1 MKLGFIGFGE
11 VGYEISRG
19 LKAEGLSGIVAFD
32 SMAGDPKY
40 GAQINQRAQE
50 AGVSLLATPCE
61 VAKHC
66 DVVIGAVPG
75 SRALQAAMDVIPGLA
90 KGKIYVDVSTSA
102 APTKKKI
109 AEAVAKKEADFV
121 DGAMMGPLSV
131 QQHKVPT
138 LISGSGCEKLVSL
151 LTPYNMSL
159 EKVSDTPGD
168 AISVKL
174 VRSVYMKGMASL
186 AVEMLEAAAKL
197 KVERLV
203 LDSISATVNAA
214 PFEDTLNW
222 LIPATAIHAQRQAH
236 EMTDVTA
243 MLKEIGVAPTMTEA
257 TTKRLLWL
265 VDKGLKEKFREKK
278 PGGWV
283 DVVQAW

>member
-11 VGYEISRG
+11 VGFEISRG

-32 SMAGDPKY
+32 PMAGDAKY
-40 GAQINQRAQE
+40 GPPINQRAKE
-50 AGVSLLATPCE
+50 AGVSLLAKARA
-61 VAKHC
+61 VAEHC

-75 SRALQAAMDVIPGLA
+75 SRALQAALDVIPGLS

-102 APTKKKI
+102 APTKKKV
-109 AEAVAKKEADFV
+109 AEAVAAKEADFV

-131 QQHKVPT
+131 QRHKVPT
-138 LISGSGCEKLVSL
+138 LISGSGCEKLIGL
-151 LTPYNMSL
+151 LAPYNMAL

-197 KVERLV
+197 RVERLV

-214 PFEDTLNW
+214 PFEATLNW

-236 EMTDVTA
+236 EMADVTA

-257 TTKRLLWL
+257 TATRLLWL
-265 VDKGLKEKFREKK
+265 ADKGLKEKFREKK
-278 PGGWV
+278 PGGWA
-283 DVVQAW
+283 DVVEAW

>member
-11 VGYEISRG
+11 VGFEISRG

-32 SMAGDPKY
+32 PMATDPKY
-40 GAQINQRAQE
+40 GAQINQKAQE
-50 AGVSLLATPCE
+50 ANVSLLAFPRE
-61 VAKHC
+61 VAEHC
-66 DVVIGAVPG
+66 DVVIAAVPG
-75 SRALQAAMDVIPGLA
+75 SRALQAALDVIPGLA

-109 AEAVAKKEADFV
+109 AEAVAKTEADFV

-131 QQHKVPT
+131 QRHKVPT
-138 LISGSGCEKLVSL
+138 LISGNGCEKLISL

-174 VRSVYMKGMASL
+174 VRSVYMKGMAAL

-203 LDSISATVNAA
+203 LDSISKTVNAA

-243 MLKEIGVAPTMTEA
+243 MLNEIGIAPTMTEA

-265 VDKGLKEKFREKK
+265 VDKDLKEKFREKK
-278 PGGWV
+278 PGGWA